1 MHRRSS
7 PQFDSFPGYARLLK
21 ILVVASLVFTGC
33 NQSGGKAE
41 KTSESSALQWHDP
54 RPAEVSQDGSDGFF
68 QNQVANQESLNQVK
82 TNWFPSP
89 AQPVTGEGT
98 ANESVF
104 TEAQKALGESSRSGP
119 DGGNLACAWM
129 VNKILKRAVGYK
141 VNGDSTTSMNQ
152 VFQSHVRSGK
162 ALLVPINDAQ
172 PGDVII
178 SPTTW
183 SPKRNT
189 GHVGIIGEG
198 SDVYSNSSGAA
209 KWENNYT
216 VDRWQNRYQ
225 NQKGL
230 KTYVYRILV

>member
-1 MHRRSS
+1 
-7 PQFDSFPGYARLLK
+7 LTL
-21 ILVVASLVFTGC
+21 LVVASLVFTGC

-41 KTSESSALQWHDP
+41 KASEKSSFKWHDP
-54 RPAEVSQDGSDGFF
+54 RPAEVSQDGSDDFF
-68 QNQVANQESLNQVK
+68 QNPAANPESLNQVE
-82 TNWFPSP
+82 TNGFLSP
-89 AQPVTGEGT
+89 TQSVTEEGT

-104 TEAQKALGESSRSGP
+104 AEAQKALGESSRSGP

-152 VFQSHVRSGK
+152 VFQSHIRSGK
-162 ALLVPINDAQ
+162 ALLVPINDAK

-198 SDVYSNSSGAA
+198 GDVFSNSSGAA
-209 KWENNYT
+209 KWDKNYT
-216 VDRWQNRYQ
+216 VDRWLNRYQ

-230 KTYVYRILV
+230 QTYVYRILV